1 MKIGVP
7 KEMIVDEMRL
17 AISPDSIKKYINLG
31 FDVVVE
37 TGAGLGASFSDQRLS
52 EAGATIA

>member
-17 AISPDSIKKYINLG
+17 AISPDSIKKYMNMG

-37 TGAGLGASFSDQRLS
+37 TGAGIGASFTR
-52 EAGATIA
+52 